1 MYCKENYM
9 GKITVADRFI
19 KKLVCRAVSGCFG
32 VAGMG
37 DRSFADYI
45 ISDVLK
51 LKALNKGVIVKTKGD
66 KLSADIH
73 ITVTY
78 GTNIAA
84 VKDSIRSKVRFA
96 INEYTGLPVDT
107 VNVYI
112 DGVI

>member
-1 MYCKENYM
+1 MYCKDNYM

-37 DRSFADYI
+37 DRSFAGYI
-45 ISDVLK
+45 MSDVLK
-51 LKALNKGVIVKTKGD
+51 LKTQNKGVIVKTKGG
-66 KLSADIH
+66 KLYADIH

-84 VKDSIRSKVRFA
+84 VKDSVRSKVGFA
-96 INEYTGLPVDT
+96 ISEYTGLPVDK

-112 DGVI
+112 DGIV